1 MQNDV
6 SYSNIIKTVNALK
19 RNSTCEFDF
28 RERMV
33 GVNPY
38 ENSMEGLLEQ
48 RSEESSDRWR
58 IPPLKGM
65 RYKMAIAVAI

>member
-1 MQNDV
+1 MLYD
-6 SYSNIIKTVNALK
+6 IKKHIYKRKNVNALK
-19 RNSTCEFDF
+19 GNSTCEFDY

-38 ENSMEGLLEQ
+38 ENNMEGVLEQ
-48 RSEESSDRWR
+48 RSEKSSDRRR

-65 RYKMAIAVAI
+65 RYKIS